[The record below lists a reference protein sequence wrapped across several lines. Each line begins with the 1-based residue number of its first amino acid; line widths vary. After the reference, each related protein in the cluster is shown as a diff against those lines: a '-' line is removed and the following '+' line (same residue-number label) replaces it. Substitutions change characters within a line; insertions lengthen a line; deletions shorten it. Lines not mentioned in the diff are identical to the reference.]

1 MVKIFIMIFQSNIK
15 FLRKRSRLTQ
25 DEVAADLGMKRP
37 TLSGYEN
44 GVAQPTVKVLIAF
57 SQYYHVS
64 VDTLLKVDMAKL
76 TPGIVSQIIAGD
88 DIFMTGT
95 KLRVLT
101 TTVNPQNED
110 NIELIP
116 EKAKAG
122 YATGF
127 ADPEF
132 IRMLPAFHL
141 PFLSKERKYRSF
153 QISGDSMLPIPDGSY
168 VTGEY
173 VENWHLIRNRHA
185 YIILTLDEGILFK
198 VTENRIETEQKL
210 RLYSLNPFYEPYDV
224 HVSQIREVW
233 KFVNYIS
240 SALPEQVNTPKD
252 DLAEAVRSIREDVNA
267 LKEKLLR

>member
-1 MVKIFIMIFQSNIK
+1 MHFNSNIK
-15 FLRKRSRLTQ
+15 LLRKRSRLTQ
-25 DEVAADLGMKRP
+25 DEVAADLGMKRS
-37 TLSGYEN
+37 TFSGYEN

-64 VDTLLKVDMAKL
+64 VDTLIKVDMVRL
-76 TPGIVSQIIAGD
+76 TPGIISQIVDGD

-101 TTVNPQNED
+101 TTINPQNED

-132 IRMLPAFHL
+132 IRMLPTFHL
-141 PFLSKERKYRSF
+141 PFLSKERKYRTF
-153 QISGDSMLPIPDGSY
+153 QISGDSMLPIPDSSY

-173 VENWHLIRNRHA
+173 VENWHLVRNRHA
-185 YIILTLDEGILFK
+185 YVILTLDDGILFK
-198 VTENRIETEQKL
+198 VAENLIESQQKL

-240 SALPEQVNTPKD
+240 SALPEEVNTPKD
-252 DLAEAVRSIREDVNA
+252 DLVATVMSIREDVCA
-267 LKEKLLR
+267 LKKKLLR